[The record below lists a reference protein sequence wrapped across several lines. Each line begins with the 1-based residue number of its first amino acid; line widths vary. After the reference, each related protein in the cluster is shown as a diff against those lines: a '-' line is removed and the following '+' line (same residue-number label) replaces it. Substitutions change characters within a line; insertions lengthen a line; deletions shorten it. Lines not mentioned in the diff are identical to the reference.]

1 MSTKV
6 DTLTS
11 FVEGLASG
19 SIEVIDLT
27 QPLSDR
33 TPMIQLPPPFANTPN
48 WKTHEISRY
57 DDKGPAWYWNWFEG
71 GEHAGT
77 HFDAPIHWVTGKDK
91 DDVSQVPVKR
101 LIGPAVVIDKSKEAQ
116 ANPDYLLTLNDI
128 RAFEREHGSLP
139 IGGWLLYR
147 TGWDARAQDQKA
159 FLNANETGPHTPG
172 IDIELAKWL
181 ANESP
186 LVGVGVETVGTDAG
200 TAHSFDP
207 PFPCHQFLLGAN
219 KYGLTQLA
227 NLATLPSTGA
237 VLVVAPLK
245 LIKGSGS
252 PCRALALVQR

>member
-1 MSTKV
+1 MAPVTILSLLVEELNNGRIKV
-6 DTLTS
+6 
-11 FVEGLASG
+11 V
-19 SIEVIDLT
+19 DLT
-27 QPLSDR
+27 QPLGAD
-33 TPMIQLPPPFANTPN
+33 TPVIGLPPIFASSPPFSMET
-48 WKTHEISRY
+48 ISRY

-116 ANPDYLLTLNDI
+116 ANPDYLLTINDI
-128 RAFEREHGSLP
+128 RAFERQHGPLP
-139 IGGWLLYR
+139 KGSWLLYR
-147 TGWDARAQDQKA
+147 TGWDGRASDQKA

-172 IDIELAKWL
+172 IDVELAQWL

-186 LVGVGVETVGTDAG
+186 FVGVGVETVGTDAG
-200 TAHSFDP
+200 TAHSFNP

-227 NLATLPSTGA
+227 NLSKLPPTGV

-245 LIKGSGS
+245 LVKGSGS

>member
-1 MSTKV
+1 MSTRV
-6 DTLTS
+6 DSLAS
-11 FVEGLASG
+11 FVEGLVSG
-19 SIEVIDLT
+19 SIDVIDLT
-27 QPLSDR
+27 QPLSER

-48 WKTHEISRY
+48 WKTHEISHY
-57 DDKGPAWYWNWFEG
+57 DEKGPAWYWNWFEG

-101 LIGPAVVIDKSKEAQ
+101 LIGPAVVIDRSKEAQ
-116 ANPDYLLTLNDI
+116 ANPDYLLTLDDI
-128 RAFEREHGSLP
+128 RAFEREHGSIP
-139 IGGWLLYR
+139 KGSWLLYR
-147 TGWDARAQDQKA
+147 TGWDARASDQKA

-172 IDIELAKWL
+172 IDIELAQWL
-181 ANESP
+181 AKESP
-186 LVGVGVETVGTDAG
+186 FVGVGVETVGTDAG
-200 TAHSFDP
+200 AAHSFNP

-227 NLATLPSTGA
+227 NLAKLPATGA

-245 LIKGSGS
+245 LVKGSGS